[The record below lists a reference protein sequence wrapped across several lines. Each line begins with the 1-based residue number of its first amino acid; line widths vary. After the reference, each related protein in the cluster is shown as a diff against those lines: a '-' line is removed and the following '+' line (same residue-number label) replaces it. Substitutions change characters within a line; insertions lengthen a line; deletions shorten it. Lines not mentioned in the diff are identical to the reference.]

1 LGCDLA
7 RIRWRSS
14 PWPIT
19 TSFSPVIY
27 PLDKLAIPLAKT
39 RKFQLFAALTLDFIW
54 FSKNK
59 LIHEAIQP
67 IPRKAIQ
74 HIKVSLEFHLS
85 A

>member
-1 LGCDLA
+1 LA
-7 RIRWRSS
+7 YHNFLFSS
-14 PWPIT
+14 RPILDWILA
-19 TSFSPVIY
+19 VIY

-54 FSKNK
+54 FSRNK

-67 IPRKAIQ
+67 VPRKAIQ